1 MTIFTD
7 GHQDNLPGAELVMF
21 RDQTGAEFISYRLGF
36 PLAEPSEYNASTVY
50 INNHLH
56 ITIRYHDVKT
66 AGTNLERIDE
76 PGVLIVGFE
85 IKSYSVEHD
94 YIGQW
99 DESCVEQGTCDLS
112 TCDRASGLDL
122 GSPKLPLKNHEA
134 MDLIFTYDVV
144 WVHSDVK
151 WASRWDVYLKMQ
163 WQDDEI
169 HWFSI
174 VNSSVILLFLTG
186 MVAMI
191 MLRILRRDLYRY
203 NELDQSEEAREEAR
217 EETGWKLVYG
227 DVFRPPS
234 HAGMLSVLVGSGM
247 QVLGMV
253 PARSLPSARAPAG
266 RPARAR
272 ARSVV
277 CGRGSAAIG

>member
-1 MTIFTD
+1 MDEFYD
-7 GHQDNLPGAELVMF
+7 FAVAHYRANMRLDNLPGAELVMF
-21 RDQTGAEFISYRLGF
+21 RDQSGDEFISYRLGY
-36 PLAEPSEYNASTVY
+36 PLAEPSDFNSSNVY

-56 ITIRYHDVKT
+56 ITIRYHDVQT
-66 AGTNLERIDE
+66 AGTNLEKIDE

-85 IKSYSVEHD
+85 IKAYSVDHAYE
-94 YIGQW
+94 GKW
-99 DESCVEQGTCDLS
+99 DDSCVESGTCDLS
-112 TCDRASGLDL
+112 TCDRTIGMDTS
-122 GSPKLPLKNHEA
+122 SPKLLLKHHED
-134 MDLIFTYDVV
+134 MDIIFTYDVV

-151 WASRWDVYLKMQ
+151 WASRWDVYLQMQ

-203 NELDQSEEAREEAR
+203 NEVDQSEEAREEAR

-227 DVFRPPS
+227 DVFRPPNY
-234 HAGMLSVLVGSGM
+234 AGILAVFIGSGV
-247 QVLGMV
+247 QVFGMV
-253 PARSLPSARAPAG
+253 NLIFS
-266 RPARAR
+266 
-272 ARSVV
+272 
-277 CGRGSAAIG
+277 